1 LSQPRD
7 EGAYDV
13 SKTITLLDTVI
24 ATIDL
29 TDEQVLAGDLGT
41 IVEIY
46 SEPTL
51 AYEVEFV
58 SPDGTTRALLTLMPN
73 QVRRLSETDVITTRP
88 LAIAA

>member
-1 LSQPRD
+1 M
-7 EGAYDV
+7 

-29 TDEQVLAGDLGT
+29 TDEQVLADDLGT

-46 SEPTL
+46 FEPTL

>member
-1 LSQPRD
+1 MN
-7 EGAYDV
+7 
-13 SKTITLLDTVI
+13 KTMTLLDTVI

-29 TDEQVLAGDLGT
+29 TEQQVLAGDLGT

-58 SPDGTTRALLTLMPN
+58 NPDGTTRALLTLTPN
-73 QVRRLSETDVITTRP
+73 QVRPLSETDVITTRP
-88 LAIAA
+88 LAVAA